1 MNLPSVPM
9 GHPQGFR
16 CGQTEQRCYASTV
29 NARAKKVREE
39 ALELPTKARAK
50 LAHDLL
56 LSLEEEPFD
65 PPEEVEK
72 AWAAEVERRVQ
83 DVKEGRVKL
92 IPAAEALRDVRASLK
107 RVRAQRAR

>member
-1 MNLPSVPM
+1 MM
-9 GHPQGFR
+9 
-16 CGQTEQRCYASTV
+16 
-29 NARAKKVREE
+29 NARAEKLRRE
-39 ALELPTKARAK
+39 ALALPTKARAK

-65 PPEEVEK
+65 SQEEVEK
-72 AWAAEVERRVQ
+72 AWAPEIERRVQ